1 MQEYILCLY
10 FPFLDD
16 IDIKRSKTKYDDAR
30 VLPNIRRFILE
41 HIQKLDTILINLK
54 RTGAT
59 VSKNKSQFYIAGIKM
74 IGYIYNFKNRHPDV
88 SKIIKIL
95 KWPPLNNIIIIRA
108 FISVYIYF
116 RIWIEYFT
124 LIAIPI
130 YTLFKKEVEFR

>member
-1 MQEYILCLY
+1 
-10 FPFLDD
+10 
-16 IDIKRSKTKYDDAR
+16 
-30 VLPNIRRFILE
+30 
-41 HIQKLDTILINLK
+41 
-54 RTGAT
+54 
-59 VSKNKSQFYIAGIKM
+59 M